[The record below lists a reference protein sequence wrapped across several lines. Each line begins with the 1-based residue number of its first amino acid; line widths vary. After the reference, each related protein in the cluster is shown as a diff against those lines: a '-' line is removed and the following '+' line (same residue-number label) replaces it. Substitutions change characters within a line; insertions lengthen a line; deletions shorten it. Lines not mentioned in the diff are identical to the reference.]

1 MTEGTNTPDS
11 TAAAGESITPFQVL
25 MLILSVYVLISL
37 TIETVMSLSPETEA
51 LLGYIDTAICFV
63 FLYDFF
69 LRLYLAQNRMKFLA
83 WNWVD
88 FVSSIPMLP
97 YVRWGR
103 ALRIIKLF
111 RILRAFRSTKLI
123 THQLFLHRGK
133 GVFASVCLIAVILTI
148 FSSIAI
154 LNVEKEPDS
163 NIKTPADAL
172 WWSVVTV
179 TTVGYGDK
187 YPVTPE
193 GRIIAVALMITGIGL
208 FGAFTAILAGFILSP
223 EREKRDIL
231 IESLTREIRELR
243 EKIESLNPPKSGDG

>member
-1 MTEGTNTPDS
+1 MVTENNSPVPIYS
-11 TAAAGESITPFQVL
+11 ARESITPFQIL
-25 MLILSVYVLISL
+25 LLILSVYVLIAL
-37 TIETVMSLSPETEA
+37 VIETVFSLSSETA
-51 LLGYIDTAICFV
+51 ILLGYIDTAICFV

-69 LRLYLAQNRMKFLA
+69 QRLYLAQNRMKFVM
-83 WNWVD
+83 WNWID
-88 FVSSIPMLP
+88 FVSSIPLLP

-103 ALRIIKLF
+103 VLRVIRIF

-123 THQLFLHRGK
+123 VHHLFAHRGK
-133 GVFASVCLIAVILTI
+133 GVFASVCLIAVVLTI

-154 LNVEKEPDS
+154 LNVEKGPDA
-163 NIKTPADAL
+163 NIKTPTDAL

-187 YPVTPE
+187 YPVTSE

-208 FGAFTAILAGFILSP
+208 FGAFTAILASFILSP

-231 IESLTREIRELR
+231 IESLASEIRTLR
-243 EKIESLNPPKSGDG
+243 EQIEDSNRKGS